1 MEQLLI
7 LSHPDTAEIR
17 QSIESTAKVVQEGS
31 DKLLVIEGSADAIRE
46 ATKLPGVTAAD
57 SIATEA
63 VKKLSASEQAFLEAW
78 RLRRES
84 AATKSRIGD
93 GLSWGSKGFKGP

>member
-31 DKLLVIEGSADAIRE
+31 DKLLVIEGSPDAIHEVTR
-46 ATKLPGVTAAD
+46 LPGVTAAGAIGAD
-57 SIATEA
+57 A
-63 VKKLSASEQAFLEAW
+63 VKKLSPSEQVFLEAW
-78 RLRRES
+78 RLRSET
-84 AATKSRIGD
+84 ATQKPRIGD